1 MTTMT
6 TPDDIILPGKFAGEE
21 GGVQGAG
28 GAEEGDIRSR
38 GEEGRTKEVLA
49 HVLQDV
55 LRHVLQAS
63 RPAAGDGSGSGGG
76 FHEKVGWLCG
86 SGARE
91 K

>member
-1 MTTMT
+1 
-6 TPDDIILPGKFAGEE
+6 
-21 GGVQGAG
+21 VQGAG
-28 GAEEGDIRSR
+28 GAEEGDIGSR
-38 GEEGRTKEVLA
+38 GEEVLA

-55 LRHVLQAS
+55 LRHVLQAR